1 MPITNNWN
9 HSSFNNLNRDNNLM
23 AQTFSELE
31 EHYGEP
37 QRGEDGNAICG
48 RGKKS
53 GGVCRFEAGW
63 GTDHVGFGACKYHD
77 SEDRMNLPNIVQ
89 RGRVIYSGVAK
100 NDRLKEHLVDEENR
114 GELDNLD
121 GEIVLLRAMLK
132 ILVEKYG
139 ERVVD
144 DELLDILE
152 FGTDFDTIDKQTR
165 ALVNLVDKISTSI
178 KRKYEVLQIAG
189 STITRERVREY
200 VNSIQLAL
208 GQSLRNECPHCKK
221 LHNQR
226 DTAIEA
232 IRRVGEL

>member
-1 MPITNNWN
+1 MSTTTI
-9 HSSFNNLNRDNNLM
+9 S
-23 AQTFSELE
+23 QLE

-37 QRGEDGNAICG
+37 QRSEDGTAICG
-48 RGKKS
+48 RGKKAK
-53 GGVCRFEAGW
+53 GICRFEAGW
-63 GTDHVGFGACKYHD
+63 GTDHVGYGPCKHHD
-77 SEDRMNLPNIVQ
+77 SEDRMELSNVAQ
-89 RGRVIYSGVAK
+89 RGRVIYSGIAK
-100 NDRLKEHLVDEENR
+100 NDRLRDHLHNEEKR

-139 ERVVD
+139 EKTVD
-144 DELLDILE
+144 DEALDILE
-152 FGTDFDTIDKQTR
+152 FGTDFETIDAQTK

-200 VNSIQLAL
+200 VNNIQLAL
-208 GQSLRNECPHCKK
+208 GQVLRNECPHCRK